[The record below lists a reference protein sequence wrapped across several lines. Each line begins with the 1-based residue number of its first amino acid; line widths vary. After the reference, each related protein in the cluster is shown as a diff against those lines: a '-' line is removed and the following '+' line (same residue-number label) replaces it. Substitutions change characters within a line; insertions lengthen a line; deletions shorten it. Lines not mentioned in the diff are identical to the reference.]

1 MVSVHLLDR
10 ARSAKLSCCQ
20 PAATQPCSNKPR
32 VYVNRDLRINYRE
45 YLAALQIAAKIARKQ
60 RSLY

>member
-10 ARSAKLSCCQ
+10 ARSAKLGWQ
-20 PAATQPCSNKPR
+20 PAASQPCSNKPR